1 MNTWAFYALLGVGTG
16 AMYAAFA
23 MSVIITYRGSGV
35 VNFAVGALAMIPS
48 MVFAELRTTGDLVLP
63 LVIVPR
69 RYSLG
74 EPMGFVPAAVI
85 GLVVGTVVAIV
96 IYVLVIRALRSA
108 PPVTALVATVG
119 LTLVLQ
125 ALAVKGFGNITLRVA
140 PILPDDVVRLGGR
153 PFPVDR
159 LWLLGTVCL
168 LGVGVIVVYRFT
180 RFGIATRA
188 SFLNEKGA
196 ILLGLEPA
204 RLGLYNWL
212 FASVLAGSIGIVGS
226 SLGGVSPFN
235 FSLFVVPA
243 LGAALAARLKSIPVA
258 IVTGVAIG
266 SFEAIA
272 VHIVA
277 QRQVPRFFLGGISTL
292 VPFIVI
298 VLALVLVGARLPN
311 RAAILERAQVPVV
324 LARAHPL
331 VWAATIGAAVL
342 VLASND
348 PTIRF
353 AALQTLFV
361 STLLMSI
368 GLLTGLVGQVSLA
381 QLSLAGFSAFMLSR
395 FDTTLG
401 FPFAPIAAVVVT
413 VAVGTL
419 VSIPALRV
427 RGVQFAIV
435 TFSLAV
441 VLDDLLFRSP
451 TFVGRGGIA
460 EVDAPA
466 LGGIRFGIFDGG
478 QFPSKRF
485 GFVMLAVTLLC
496 AALVMGVR
504 RGALGRRFLAVRANE
519 RAAAAAGINVAR
531 TKVLGAAMAAFIA
544 GVAGLMFG
552 YKAMT
557 FNGGG
562 LSAQDGLQL
571 LALAYLG
578 GIGSIAGAVVGGV
591 LAPSGLF
598 AVVVLGGGSS
608 IDQFLVTGLGLVVVA
623 VKFPQGIAGS
633 WQMLRR
639 QIAESNARES
649 AAGDRAAEEADGT
662 VVVALGSNARVE
674 TPMVPPHDGEGE
686 QPTDPL
692 TVRGSRPTTD
702 PTPESTDDTLWRP

>member
-35 VNFAVGALAMIPS
+35 VNFAVGAMAMIPS
-48 MVFAELRTTGDLVLP
+48 MVFAELRRTGDLVLP
-63 LVIVPR
+63 FVLIPR
-69 RYSLG
+69 RFSLG
-74 EPMGFVPAAVI
+74 DPLDPVPAAAI
-85 GLVVGTVVAIV
+85 ALLVGTILSV
-96 IYVLVIRALRSA
+96 IIYILVIRALRGS

-125 ALAVKGFGNITLRVA
+125 ALAVKGFGNVTLRVGS
-140 PILPDDVVRLGGR
+140 ILPQQVVQLGGR

-159 LWLLGTVCL
+159 LWLLLFVCVIAG
-168 LGVGVIVVYRFT
+168 GVMFVYRGT

-196 ILLGLEPA
+196 ILLGLNPT
-204 RLGLYNWL
+204 RLGLYNWV
-212 FASVLAGSIGIVGS
+212 FASALAGAIGIVGS

-243 LGAALAARLKSIPVA
+243 LAAALAARLKSIPVA
-258 IVTGVAIG
+258 VAVGVAIG

-292 VPFIVI
+292 VPFVAIVI
-298 VLALVLVGARLPN
+298 ALLVVGKRLPN

-324 LARAHPL
+324 LGRANPV
-331 VWAATIGAAVL
+331 VWTVTFGLAVL
-342 VLASND
+342 ALASND
-348 PTIRF
+348 PTVRF
-353 AALQTLFV
+353 AAMQTLFV
-361 STLLMSI
+361 VTLLMSI

-395 FDTTLG
+395 FDTTMG
-401 FPFAPIAAVVVT
+401 FPLAPIAAVATT
-413 VAVGTL
+413 VIVGTL

-427 RGVQFAIV
+427 RGVQFAIL

-441 VLDDLLFRSP
+441 VFDDLLFRSP

-460 EVDAPA
+460 EVEPPII
-466 LGGIRFGIFDGG
+466 GGLKLGIFDGG
-478 QFPSKRF
+478 QFPAKRF
-485 GFVMLAVTLLC
+485 GFLMLLITLCC
-496 AALVMGVR
+496 ALILLGVR

-519 RAAAAAGINVAR
+519 RAAAAAGIDVAR
-531 TKVLGAAMAAFIA
+531 TKILGASLAAFIA
-544 GVAGLMFG
+544 AVAGLMFG
-552 YKAMT
+552 YKATT

-578 GIGSIAGAVVGGV
+578 GIGSIAGSVVGGV

-598 AVVVLGGGSS
+598 AVVILGGGSS
-608 IDQFLVTGLGLVVVA
+608 IDQFLITGLGLVLVA

-633 WQMLRR
+633 WHMLRR
-639 QIAESNARES
+639 RMADS
-649 AAGDRAAEEADGT
+649 AAADPPFGADIDMELLSDGSPLPT
-662 VVVALGSNARVE
+662 VTGAPAPTGPLI
-674 TPMVPPHDGEGE
+674 PPQDA
-686 QPTDPL
+686 
-692 TVRGSRPTTD
+692 S
-702 PTPESTDDTLWRP
+702 PESPDDTLWRP

>member
-1 MNTWAFYALLGVGTG
+1 MSTWAFYALLGVGTG
-16 AMYAAFA
+16 AMYAAFS

-35 VNFAVGALAMIPS
+35 VNFAVGAMAMIPS
-48 MVFAELRTTGDLVLP
+48 MIFAELRRSGDLVLP
-63 LVIVPR
+63 LVLLPR
-69 RYSLG
+69 RFSLG
-74 EPMGFVPAAVI
+74 GPIAPVPAAVI
-85 GLVVGTVVAIV
+85 ALTVGTILSAI
-96 IYVLVIRALRSA
+96 IYILVIRSLRSA

-125 ALAVKGFGNITLRVA
+125 ALAVKGFGNVTLRVG
-140 PILPDDVVRLGGR
+140 PILPQKVVQLGSR

-159 LWLLGTVCL
+159 LWLLATVYVL
-168 LGVGVIVVYRFT
+168 AVGVMFVYRAT

-188 SFLNEKGA
+188 AFLNEKGA
-196 ILLGLEPA
+196 ILLGLNPT
-204 RLGLYNWL
+204 RLGLYSWL
-212 FASVLAGSIGIVGS
+212 FASTLGGAVGIVGS

-243 LGAALAARLKSIPVA
+243 LAAALAARLKSIPVA
-258 IVTGVAIG
+258 VAVGVAIG

-292 VPFIVI
+292 VPFVAIVI
-298 VLALVLVGARLPN
+298 ALLVVGKRLPN

-324 LARAHPL
+324 LERANPV
-331 VWAATIGAAVL
+331 VWSITIGIAVFA
-342 VLASND
+342 LASND
-348 PTIRF
+348 PNVRF
-353 AALQTLFV
+353 AAMQTLFV
-361 STLLMSI
+361 VTLLMSI

-401 FPFAPIAAVVVT
+401 FPLAPIAAVATTVV
-413 VAVGTL
+413 VGTL

-427 RGVQFAIV
+427 RGVQFAIL
-435 TFSLAV
+435 TFSVAV
-441 VLDDLLFRSP
+441 VFDDLLFRSP

-460 EVDAPA
+460 EVEPPII
-466 LGGIRFGIFDGG
+466 GGLTLGIFDGG
-478 QFPSKRF
+478 QFPAKRF
-485 GFVMLAVTLLC
+485 GFLMLLITLC
-496 AALVMGVR
+496 CALVVLGVR

-519 RAAAAAGINVAR
+519 RAAAAAGIDVAR
-531 TKVLGAAMAAFIA
+531 TKVLGAALAAFIA
-544 GVAGLMFG
+544 AVAGLMFG
-552 YKAMT
+552 YKATT

-578 GIGSIAGAVVGGV
+578 GIGSIAGSVVGGI

-598 AVVVLGGGSS
+598 AVVILGGGSS
-608 IDQFLVTGLGLVVVA
+608 IDQFLITGLGLVLVA

-639 QIAESNARES
+639 RMADS
-649 AAGDRAAEEADGT
+649 ASVDPPPVSSSDM
-662 VVVALGSNARVE
+662 VLLSD
-674 TPMVPPHDGEGE
+674 VPPP
-686 QPTDPL
+686 PTVDSPIPPRD
-692 TVRGSRPTTD
+692 TS
-702 PTPESTDDTLWRP
+702 PESSDDTQWRP

>member
-1 MNTWAFYALLGVGTG
+1 
-16 AMYAAFA
+16 MYAAFS

-35 VNFAVGALAMIPS
+35 VNFAVGAMAMIPS
-48 MVFAELRTTGDLVLP
+48 MVFAELRRTGDLVLP
-63 LVIVPR
+63 LIIVPR

-74 EPMGFVPAAVI
+74 DPLAFVPAALLAMTVGMIVSVI
-85 GLVVGTVVAIV
+85 
-96 IYVLVIRALRSA
+96 IYVLVIRALRTA

-125 ALAVKGFGNITLRVA
+125 GLAVKGFGNVTLRVGQ
-140 PILPDDVVRLGGR
+140 ILPQDVVELGGR

-159 LWLLGTVCL
+159 LWLLATVCVL
-168 LGVGVIVVYRFT
+168 AGGVMLVYRAT

-188 SFLNEKGA
+188 AFLNEKGA

-204 RLGLYNWL
+204 RLGLYNWV
-212 FASVLAGSIGIVGS
+212 FASALAGSVGIIGS

-258 IVTGVAIG
+258 VLVGVAIG

-292 VPFIVI
+292 VPFVAIVVALII
-298 VLALVLVGARLPN
+298 VGKRLPN

-324 LARAHPL
+324 LGRANPV
-331 VWAATIGAAVL
+331 VWSVTIGIAVV

-348 PTIRF
+348 PTVRF
-353 AALQTLFV
+353 AAMQTVFV
-361 STLLMSI
+361 ATLLMSI

-401 FPFAPIAAVVVT
+401 FPLAPLAAVAATVV
-413 VAVGTL
+413 VGTL

-435 TFSLAV
+435 TYSLAV
-441 VLDDLLFRSP
+441 VFDDLLFRSP

-460 EVDAPA
+460 EVEAPII
-466 LGGIRFGIFDGG
+466 GGLELGIFDGG
-478 QFPSKRF
+478 QFPAKRF
-485 GFVMLAVTLLC
+485 GFLMLLVALC
-496 AALVMGVR
+496 CALVVLGVR

-531 TKVLGAAMAAFIA
+531 TKVLGAALAAFLA

-552 YKAMT
+552 YKATT

-562 LSAQDGLQL
+562 LTAQDGLQL

-578 GIGSIAGAVVGGV
+578 GIGSIAGSVVGGI

-598 AVVVLGGGSS
+598 AVAILGGGSS
-608 IDQFLVTGLGLVVVA
+608 IDQYLITGLGLVVVA

-639 QIAESNARES
+639 SVADS
-649 AAGDRAAEEADGT
+649 ASGDPPLVSDSDMVVLDGVSAST
-662 VVVALGSNARVE
+662 VGVEPSVASASS
-674 TPMVPPHDGEGE
+674 PPRHD
-686 QPTDPL
+686 P
-692 TVRGSRPTTD
+692 
-702 PTPESTDDTLWRP
+702 PESSDDTQWRP

>member
-35 VNFAVGALAMIPS
+35 VNFAVGAMAMIPA
-48 MVFAELRTTGDLVLP
+48 MVFAELRSTGDLVLP
-63 LVIVPR
+63 VIIVPR
-69 RYSLG
+69 RFSLG
-74 EPMGFVPAAVI
+74 GPLDFVPAALLALAV
-85 GLVVGTVVAIV
+85 GFLVSVVV
-96 IYVLVIRALRSA
+96 YVVVIRSLRTA
-108 PPVTALVATVG
+108 PPVTMLVATVG

-125 ALAVKGFGNITLRVA
+125 ALAVKNFGNVTLRVSA
-140 PILPDDVVRLGGR
+140 ILPDDVIRLGGR

-159 LWLLGTVCL
+159 LWLLATVCVL
-168 LGVGVIVVYRFT
+168 ALVVALVYRAT

-204 RLGLYNWL
+204 RLGLYNWV
-212 FASVLAGSIGIVGS
+212 FASMLAASVGILGS

-243 LGAALAARLKSIPVA
+243 LGAALAARLKSTSVA
-258 IVTGVAIG
+258 VAVGVAIG

-277 QRQVPRFFLGGISTL
+277 QQQVPRFFLGGISTL
-292 VPFIVI
+292 VPFIAI
-298 VLALVLVGARLPN
+298 VVALIVVGKKLPN
-311 RAAILERAQVPVV
+311 RAAILEQAQVPVA
-324 LARAHPL
+324 LGRANPL
-331 VWAATIGAAVL
+331 VWSATIGVAVI

-348 PTIRF
+348 PTVRF
-353 AALQTLFV
+353 AGMQTLFV
-361 STLLMSI
+361 VTLLLSI
-368 GLLTGLVGQVSLA
+368 GLLTGLLGQVSLA

-401 FPFAPIAAVVVT
+401 FPLAPLAAVATTVV
-413 VAVGTL
+413 VGTL

-441 VLDDLLFRSP
+441 VFDDLLFRSP
-451 TFVGRGGIA
+451 TFVGRGGVA
-460 EVDAPA
+460 EVERPIIGGLA
-466 LGGIRFGIFDGG
+466 LGIFDGA
-478 QFPSKRF
+478 QFPAKRF
-485 GFVMLAVTLLC
+485 GFLMLGVTVC
-496 AALVMGVR
+496 CALVVLGVR

-519 RAAAAAGINVAR
+519 RAAAASGINVAR
-531 TKVLGAAMAAFIA
+531 TKIMGAALAAFLA

-552 YKAMT
+552 YKATT

-562 LSAQDGLQL
+562 LSAQDGLQI

-578 GIGSIAGAVVGGV
+578 GIGSIAGSVVGGI

-598 AVVVLGGGSS
+598 AVAILGGGSS
-608 IDQFLVTGLGLVVVA
+608 IDQFLLTGLGLVLVA

-633 WQMLRR
+633 WQMLRQR
-639 QIAESNARES
+639 IAADSDAS
-649 AAGDRAAEEADGT
+649 DGPPIVLAADRAPP
-662 VVVALGSNARVE
+662 VVIQPSSTEPIAVRTSSE
-674 TPMVPPHDGEGE
+674 VPPG
-686 QPTDPL
+686 
-692 TVRGSRPTTD
+692 
-702 PTPESTDDTLWRP
+702 TPESSDDTLWRP